1 MAKQNLSE
9 QLDLL
14 VEALIT
20 RQETAPGKRQP
31 KANPQ
36 LQVLARI
43 AAELLDLP
51 RQDFKDRLK
60 SNLER
65 RTPMGSKPVM
75 KAETRQTAT
84 AYLTVRDAAA
94 AIEFYK
100 KAFSATEVMRL
111 VGPGAKIGH
120 AEIRI
125 GNSKIYL
132 SDEFP
137 DFGSV
142 APQRPGG
149 SPVKMDIVVDDVDAV
164 AARAIAAGAKEVR
177 AIQDQFYGMRTGQVA
192 DPFGY
197 VWNISTVLEELTGEE
212 MQERYDDLV
221 RQGAFTQPQQKPDE
235 KRGPRAVRPIPE
247 GFHTLTP
254 YLAVNGAARLI
265 DFLKEGF
272 GAVEKFRVNRPGS
285 ELVMHAEMR
294 IGDSVLEVADA
305 SDEFGARLLGNIL
318 HVDQVSAAYQR
329 ALKAGATSRFAPIE
343 QSYGDLE
350 AAVKD
355 PAGNYW
361 NITEIRKTDH
371 RTEDTRTILPY
382 LNLAGAA
389 EFVEF
394 AKRAFGAEEV
404 SMFKAPDGKVV
415 HARLR
420 IGDSILAL
428 GEAYGERAVILG
440 ALHMYVPNVDDVYAT
455 AVREGIKVLRPL
467 RDEPYGDRAA
477 VLQDA
482 FGNWWFPSTHVKDV
496 QF

>member
-9 QLDLL
+9 QLDLI
-14 VEALIT
+14 VEALLA
-20 RQETAPGKRQP
+20 RPGTAPRKPEP
-31 KANPQ
+31 KANAQ
-36 LQVLARI
+36 LQALARI
-43 AAELLDLP
+43 AEELLDVP
-51 RQDFKDRLK
+51 RQDFKDGLK
-60 SNLER
+60 SDLER
-65 RTPMGSKPVM
+65 RTLMGSKPVL
-75 KAETRQTAT
+75 KAEIRQTAT

-100 KAFSATEVMRL
+100 KAFGATEVMRL
-111 VGPGAKIGH
+111 VGPGTKIGH

-137 DFGSV
+137 DFGAV
-142 APQRPGG
+142 APQRLGG

-197 VWNISTVLEELTGEE
+197 VWNISTVLEDLTGEE
-212 MQERYDDLV
+212 MQKRYDDLV
-221 RQGAFTQPQQKPDE
+221 KQGAFTQPRQKSGE
-235 KRGPRAVRPIPE
+235 KRAPQAVRPIPE

-254 YLAVNGAARLI
+254 YLSVNGAARLI
-265 DFLKEGF
+265 DFLKGGF

-285 ELVMHAEMR
+285 EKIMHAEMR
-294 IGDSVLEVADA
+294 IGDSVLE
-305 SDEFGARLLGNIL
+305 FGARVLGNSL
-318 HVDQVSAAYQR
+318 HVDNVEAVYQR
-329 ALKAGATSRFAPIE
+329 ALRAGAASRFAPIE

-350 AAVKD
+350 AGVKD
-355 PAGNYW
+355 PAGNFW
-361 NITEIRKTDH
+361 TITEIRKTSH

-382 LNLAGAA
+382 LNLVGAA
-389 EFVEF
+389 DFVEF
-394 AKRAFGAEEV
+394 AKRAFGAREV
-404 SMFKAPDGKVV
+404 SMFSAPDGKVI

-420 IGDSILAL
+420 LGDSILAL
-428 GEAYGERAVILG
+428 GEAHGDRAIILG
-440 ALHMYVPNVDDVYAT
+440 ALHMYVPNVDEVYAT

-482 FGNWWFPSTHVKDV
+482 FGNWWFPSTHIKDV